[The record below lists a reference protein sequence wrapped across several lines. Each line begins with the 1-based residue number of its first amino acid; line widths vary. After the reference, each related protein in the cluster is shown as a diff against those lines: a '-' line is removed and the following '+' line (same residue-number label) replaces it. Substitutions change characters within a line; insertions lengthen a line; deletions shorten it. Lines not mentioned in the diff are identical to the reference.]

1 MSDFDA
7 VCGDAFAA
15 ISAGVGAFVDLRID
29 AVDHLDVSACVDRDV
44 AVLDEY
50 GAVMGRRI
58 RVEYLLADA
67 PRISPRRDAVRID
80 GAWRSVDKIEADD
93 GVSIKVLLT

>member
-15 ISAGVGAFVDLRID
+15 ITAGVGAFVDLRID

-44 AVLDEY
+44 AVLDEF
-50 GAVMGRRI
+50 GAVVGRRI

-67 PRISPRRDAVRID
+67 PRLAPRRDSIRID
-80 GAWRSVDKIEADD
+80 GSWRHVEKIEAED
-93 GVSIKVLLT
+93 GVSIKVLLA